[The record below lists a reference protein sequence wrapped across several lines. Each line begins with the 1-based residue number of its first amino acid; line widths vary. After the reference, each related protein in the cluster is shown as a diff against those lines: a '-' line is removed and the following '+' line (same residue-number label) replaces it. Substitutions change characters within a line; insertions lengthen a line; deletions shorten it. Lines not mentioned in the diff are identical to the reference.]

1 MRRLRDIW
9 DDHTDVID
17 FYALETDPSSD
28 LSEIARLGRERSYSW
43 PMGRASR
50 SALSE
55 LGVRVQSTKVAFDAS
70 GTIVYRAGFG
80 QGDAATWRGVFND
93 LAGQ

>member
-9 DDHTDVID
+9 DDYTDVVD
-17 FYALETDPSSD
+17 FYALETDPSAE
-28 LSEIARLGRERSYSW
+28 LSEIAEVGRDRSYSW
-43 PMGRASR
+43 PMGRATR
-50 SALSE
+50 GALSE

-80 QGDAATWRGVFND
+80 EGDAATWRGVFNN